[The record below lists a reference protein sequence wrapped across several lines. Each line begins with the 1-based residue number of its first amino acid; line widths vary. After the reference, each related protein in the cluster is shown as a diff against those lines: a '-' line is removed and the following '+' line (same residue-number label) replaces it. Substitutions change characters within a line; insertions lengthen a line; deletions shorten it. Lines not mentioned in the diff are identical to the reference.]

1 VIRRAFVILAAIAP
15 GAAAPATAQFT
26 AALDVGA
33 GTAHSDDA
41 FSGAVASL
49 APSLAFESGALR
61 LNAAGAYSNGPSG
74 RWNFQGAAGGRLTS
88 PRFGPFALEGN
99 GSLGWTWHQLV
110 QGTTTLEAGVRAWAY
125 PSAAVAVWAGGSLGN
140 AYSLGIWRPLR
151 RSQVGTAARLGP
163 VRLALSL
170 TSTAFDVATDPGTNP
185 TGADTLGTGDPFGG
199 VRRNSFTDGMLSGR
213 LKLAA
218 LDVELGLGRRFSRTT
233 PEVTLWSAT
242 VSRSLT
248 PDLALVAGA
257 GRSATDPVTA
267 VPGARYFVLG
277 MRVSVRSPISSR
289 PAEPLSRHD
298 AGALR
303 IGPAAEGGRDIRLRA
318 PGAQVVELAGDF
330 TDWLPLK
337 LERRGKEEWSVR
349 VAVAPGVHRVVM
361 RVDDG
366 DWRPPPGTRRVASEF
381 GPEVGE
387 IVVE

>member
-1 VIRRAFVILAAIAP
+1 MIRRAIAIASALAAS
-15 GAAAPATAQFT
+15 AAPATAQFT
-26 AALDVGA
+26 AALDLGA

-74 RWNFQGAAGGRLTS
+74 RWNFQGTAGGTLTS
-88 PRFGPFALEGN
+88 RRFGPVALEGN
-99 GSLGWTWHQLV
+99 GSLAWTWHQLA
-110 QGTTTLEAGVRAWAY
+110 QATTTLEGGVRAWAY
-125 PSAAVAVWAGGSLGN
+125 PSAAIAVWAGGSLGS
-140 AYSLGIWRPLR
+140 AYSLGTWRPLR
-151 RSQVGTAARLGP
+151 RSQVGTAAHLGP

-170 TSTAFDVATDPGTNP
+170 TSTAFDIATDPGTTP
-185 TGADTLGTGDPFGG
+185 TGDTLGVGGPFGG
-199 VRRNSFTDGMLSGR
+199 VRRNTFTDGMISGR
-213 LKLAA
+213 LTLAT

-267 VPGARYFVLG
+267 LPGARYLVLG
-277 MRVSVRSPISSR
+277 MRVSVRPPGSTR
-289 PAEPLSRHD
+289 PAEPLGRPD
-298 AGALR
+298 AGNLR
-303 IGPAAEGGRDIRLRA
+303 IGPPAEGGREIELRA
-318 PGAQVVELAGDF
+318 PRARVVELAGDF

-337 LERRGKEEWSVR
+337 LERGANGEWRIR
-349 VAVAPGVHRVVM
+349 VALAPGVHRVVM
-361 RVDDG
+361 RVDG
-366 DWRPPPGTRRVASEF
+366 GAWRPPPGTRRVESEF